1 MMQYFLFSVSVLHNS
16 RWAEIVARMCR
27 RLVNAAAHFVAPR
40 LEAVLRDIATLPPDP
55 PLPAEQAL
63 DDCLAAAIEWAPPEE
78 TCRAYAFL
86 CALIQEIRIQ
96 RLSKPDVIT
105 TAQNQTKASHDQHL
119 LYSHLSGW
127 RLQCEGALV
136 RVAPRVVTTQAF
148 KDLPAELRKRLRE
161 LGCIIYGGQ
170 VLPFSSSPLQNRKNR
185 SPFDVQ
191 NNKTNSTLGACSV
204 DIDHVRASFV
214 PYASRPTVANAPV
227 EMLKSNNDLRDRKS
241 RGMPPKIRTTKAQE
255 ERAKFNLSKNN
266 QSQERVVSKTSTT
279 RLLPYE
285 NTKPRYLEPRMCKD
299 NDKKMSARKLAPRI
313 SSSESSRNSSPI
325 QARNIRTS
333 RIKSRQTSEAQA
345 QTMSQ
350 DSLTTSSRP
359 RTAEP
364 STDSLSESQNSNKY
378 ATYTKTKHTTKGS
391 VECKYFTI
399 KLKCLVEASTKH
411 LFKLSK

>member
-1 MMQYFLFSVSVLHNS
+1 MLQKS
-16 RWAEIVARMCR
+16 RWAETVARMCR

-40 LEAVLRDIATLPPDP
+40 LEAVLRDIASLPPDP

-86 CALIQEIRIQ
+86 SALIKEIRHQ
-96 RLSKPDVIT
+96 HFSKPDVIT

-119 LYSHLSGW
+119 LYSHLCGW

-136 RVAPRVVTTQAF
+136 RVAPRVVATQAF
-148 KDLPAELRKRLRE
+148 KDLPTDLRKRLRE
-161 LGCIIYGGQ
+161 LGCIIYGGP
-170 VLPFSSSPLQNRKNR
+170 VLPLSPSPLQNRKNH
-185 SPFDVQ
+185 
-191 NNKTNSTLGACSV
+191 KTNSTLGTRNI

-214 PYASRPTVANAPV
+214 PYASRPTVPNAPM
-227 EMLKSNNDLRDRKS
+227 EILKSNNDLRDRKF

-255 ERAKFNLSKNN
+255 ERAKFNLSKN
-266 QSQERVVSKTSTT
+266 QSQERIPSKASTT
-279 RLLPYE
+279 RLLPFE
-285 NTKPRYLEPRMCKD
+285 NTKPRYLEPRMC
-299 NDKKMSARKLAPRI
+299 NDKKTSTRKLAARI

-325 QARNIRTS
+325 QARNMRTS
-333 RIKSRQTSEAQA
+333 RIKGRQANEAQA

-350 DSLTTSSRP
+350 DSLATSSRP

-364 STDSLSESQNSNKY
+364 STDSLSESQNSNKF

-391 VECKYFTI
+391 VECKYLTVTTFDRI
-399 KLKCLVEASTKH
+399 I
-411 LFKLSK
+411 